1 MDDLMPLSTTLLSTA
16 RDHTNANRKKR
27 SHGRTMSLDS
37 NDSSSKDSCG
47 KSGKVRRKIQWT
59 MKDLLSSTSF
69 MTIDSN
75 ASIGSAEDTCATE
88 ATVYSQTS
96 YSKSQ
101 RKLASARDDDII
113 VKLRRLS
120 GEGENAERSPVSRRS
135 TTTSGPKQP
144 LKQKSIAKKHG
155 TTSIAEM
162 KPRKPKPQRKLVPR
176 ISTSILQRRMAE
188 PLVLPSIKKQQQ
200 KEQPMQQSPPSPPP
214 MQDTTYP
221 PVESPSTPQPY
232 LNAEENSS
240 QATSLTPLSPMRL
253 SFEYAFESPK
263 LIDFAAHAPMNMD
276 ELDLATIFDDVEPS
290 VPALKETPSRDIS
303 IVAFPSKFDG
313 AVSPLSPSPM
323 ASQSARTR
331 HQKPQPFVL
340 ERALTASNHHGG
352 TNMNDGSIDTVEA
365 TFNLGCEGGGP
376 QGVIPYKGEGV
387 IGNESVH
394 QGDAA
399 DMLAAA
405 EPMDVSVYD
414 IDPVPTED
422 DMETTFAAPPPAPAR
437 AMHKARSEPIVY
449 SERPSWVY
457 NLKQTSAS
465 MRSMRKIS
473 KSVPVDVDEVKFV
486 DVDNNLQA
494 IAEMAEE
501 HLEQGDL
508 DEALD
513 VYKSVLRCH
522 LEKHGYEHESVGS
535 TLHTMASAQLKR
547 KNYSK
552 AIQISHKAI
561 YVRKMALGREHPDV
575 AVSLVQLGLALF
587 ENKDYSAALESFQEA
602 LLIRRKSIGSPCL
615 KVAKVLN
622 NIGCTWKQL
631 KNNGE
636 AILAFE
642 EAVQIQKNALE
653 GAPDAAVNGLSMSIA
668 SSLANLCTVKLSL
681 DLYDESLVALEEAF
695 QVCWFTLTSFLEL
708 LSTVAGFIFFLTTLT
723 FFLSTDP
730 TYYIR
735 R

>member
-1 MDDLMPLSTTLLSTA
+1 MDDLMPLSTTLLSAA
-16 RDHTNANRKKR
+16 RDHTNNANRKKR

-37 NDSSSKDSCG
+37 NDSSSKESCG
-47 KSGKVRRKIQWT
+47 KSGKVRRKIHWT

-75 ASIGSAEDTCATE
+75 ASIGSAEETCATE

-96 YSKSQ
+96 FSKSQ
-101 RKLASARDDDII
+101 RKLAASRDDDII

-120 GEGENAERSPVSRRS
+120 GGGENTERSPASRRS
-135 TTTSGPKQP
+135 TSAMSPKQP
-144 LKQKSIAKKHG
+144 LKQKSAAKHG
-155 TTSIAEM
+155 TTSTAEM
-162 KPRKPKPQRKLVPR
+162 KPCKPRPQRKLVPR

-188 PLVLPSIKKQQQ
+188 PLVLPSKRRQAQQK
-200 KEQPMQQSPPSPPP
+200 KEQPMQQSPPPPPQPP

-221 PVESPSTPQPY
+221 PVESPSTPQQY
-232 LNAEENSS
+232 QNAEENSS
-240 QATSLTPLSPMRL
+240 QASSLTPLSPMRL

-263 LIDFAAHAPMNMD
+263 LIDFAHAPMNMD
-276 ELDLATIFDDVEPS
+276 ELDLATIFDEVEPS
-290 VPALKETPSRDIS
+290 LPTPKETPSRDIS
-303 IVAFPSKFDG
+303 IVVFSNILPCDG
-313 AVSPLSPSPM
+313 AMSPLSPSPM
-323 ASQSARTR
+323 SSQPPPDRTQ

-340 ERALTASNHHGG
+340 ERALATSHHGD
-352 TNMNDGSIDTVEA
+352 TNMNNRSIDNNEVTSYL
-365 TFNLGCEGGGP
+365 TCEEGK
-376 QGVIPYKGEGV
+376 QGVVHYKDESMV
-387 IGNESVH
+387 VRESVT
-394 QGDAA
+394 QGDSASA
-399 DMLAAA
+399 LTVA
-405 EPMDVSVYD
+405 EPMDESVYD
-414 IDPVPTED
+414 IDPIPTED
-422 DMETTFAAPPPAPAR
+422 TMETTFAARPPAPLR
-437 AMHKARSEPIVY
+437 TMQKARSEPIVC

-465 MRSMRKIS
+465 MRSMRKIT

-513 VYKSVLRCH
+513 VYKSLLRCH

-552 AIQISHKAI
+552 AIQISHKAT

-587 ENKDYSAALESFQEA
+587 EKKEYPAALESFQEA
-602 LLIRRKSIGSPCL
+602 LLIRRKSLGSSCL

-631 KNNGE
+631 QNNGE
-636 AILAFE
+636 ALVAFE
-642 EAVQIQKNALE
+642 EAVQLQKRALE
-653 GAPDAAVNGLSMSIA
+653 DAPDAAVNDLSMSIA
-668 SSLANLCTVKLSL
+668 SSLANICTVKLSL
-681 DLYDESLVALEEAF
+681 QLFDESLVALEEAF
-695 QVCWFTLTSFLEL
+695 QVCLCTPPLLPKSVVRHTCFSHILL
-708 LSTVAGFIFFLTTLT
+708 LSLTCRSNV
-723 FFLSTDP
+723 LS
-730 TYYIR
+730 
-735 R
+735 